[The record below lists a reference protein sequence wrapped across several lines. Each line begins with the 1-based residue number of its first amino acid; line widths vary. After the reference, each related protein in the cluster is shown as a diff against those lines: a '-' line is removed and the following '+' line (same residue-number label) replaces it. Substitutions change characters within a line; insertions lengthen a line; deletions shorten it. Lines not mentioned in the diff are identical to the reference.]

1 MPCIIFALATLLLPT
16 RTAGLLCLVHSPLSS
31 KHSGKQDA
39 GLNTFND
46 RPKPCKESVRGRAR
60 NWAAVNLSSLETFVA
75 HQFQAFASCLPRAT
89 RLRRNTSTGL
99 EERERE
105 RQRLGGLPSGPQPRR
120 KKDRDS
126 DAYCLGV
133 ASVFT
138 VGLHTGQ
145 GEFSFARIPSERKT
159 QTHQCACVRRGGLA
173 GSSFG

>member
-16 RTAGLLCLVHSPLSS
+16 RTAGLLCLHSPLSS

-60 NWAAVNLSSLETFVA
+60 NWAAMNLSSLETFVA

-105 RQRLGGLPSGPQPRR
+105 RER
-120 KKDRDS
+120 DRNS

-133 ASVFT
+133 VSVFT

-145 GEFSFARIPSERKT
+145 GEFPFAHIPSERKT